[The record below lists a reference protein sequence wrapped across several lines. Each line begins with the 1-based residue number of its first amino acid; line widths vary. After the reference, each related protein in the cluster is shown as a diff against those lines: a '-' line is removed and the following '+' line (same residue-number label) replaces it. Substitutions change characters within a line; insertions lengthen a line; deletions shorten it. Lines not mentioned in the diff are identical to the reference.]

1 MERIKFDLN
10 EEEVQLLSELNSMQ
24 VEMQQYN
31 PELINKQMLNELYK
45 ASINSLAV
53 ALNISDVIESSS
65 RQYATNLQDLRD
77 RKAMTAKD
85 WRNSNRFK
93 TKYNK
98 SVKNICEKA
107 GKKSG
112 NRESFID
119 YHTGE
124 KLVAVEDD
132 YQFDHVKS
140 VGECKD
146 DTLLGFFLSSEE
158 IEDILNSDD
167 NLAATD
173 RYLNNVKDKKS
184 WKEWE
189 AWWDEPCNKDKTKT
203 NAEYYNI
210 DKKRAR
216 ERFERSQEAL
226 NKAVKEKI
234 KSQAKQLGKQVGGF
248 ALKMTIFKFVKIVV
262 NEIIKECE
270 KKSTDKL
277 ADRMKKVGK
286 RILKRTDELWVT
298 FKDSALA
305 SLISTLMD
313 ITINFFISTTKRA
326 FKIIRQIFSSLI
338 NAIKILFDKNKN
350 TAEKI
355 DIALKIVGTALVGV
369 LGILLDEIIS
379 KALKTIPFFVP
390 FADYVSPVLSALIVG
405 IGSTLILQI
414 FIKYQSR
421 IKYQSLSEKTNEIN
435 RKLDAVAIV
444 KSQDTNIALSSAF
457 NNVISIYAN
466 TCMIASSCEKDI
478 LLSLASIQAGSDER
492 RELLDNID
500 KTSNE
505 IDSLLLSYKN
515 NDYE

>member
-158 IEDILNSDD
+158 IEYILNSDD

-203 NAEYYNI
+203 NAE
-210 DKKRAR
+210 
-216 ERFERSQEAL
+216 
-226 NKAVKEKI
+226 
-234 KSQAKQLGKQVGGF
+234 
-248 ALKMTIFKFVKIVV
+248 
-262 NEIIKECE
+262 
-270 KKSTDKL
+270 
-277 ADRMKKVGK
+277 
-286 RILKRTDELWVT
+286 
-298 FKDSALA
+298 
-305 SLISTLMD
+305 
-313 ITINFFISTTKRA
+313 
-326 FKIIRQIFSSLI
+326 
-338 NAIKILFDKNKN
+338 
-350 TAEKI
+350 
-355 DIALKIVGTALVGV
+355 
-369 LGILLDEIIS
+369 
-379 KALKTIPFFVP
+379 
-390 FADYVSPVLSALIVG
+390 
-405 IGSTLILQI
+405 
-414 FIKYQSR
+414 
-421 IKYQSLSEKTNEIN
+421 
-435 RKLDAVAIV
+435 
-444 KSQDTNIALSSAF
+444 
-457 NNVISIYAN
+457 
-466 TCMIASSCEKDI
+466 
-478 LLSLASIQAGSDER
+478 
-492 RELLDNID
+492 
-500 KTSNE
+500 
-505 IDSLLLSYKN
+505 
-515 NDYE
+515 

>member
-1 MERIKFDLN
+1 MEHIKFDLN
-10 EEEVQLLSELNSMQ
+10 DEEAKLLSELNSMQ
-24 VEMQQYN
+24 IEMQQCN
-31 PELINKQMLNELYK
+31 PELINKQMISELYK
-45 ASINSLAV
+45 ASINSIAV
-53 ALNISDVIESSS
+53 ALNISDFIEPDS
-65 RQYATNLQDLRD
+65 RQYATNLKDLRD
-77 RKAMTAKD
+77 RKAMTSGD

-107 GKKSG
+107 GKVNG

-184 WKEWE
+184 WEEWE

-216 ERFERSQEAL
+216 ERFEQSQEAL
-226 NKAVKEKI
+226 NKVVKEKI
-234 KSQAKQLGKQVGGF
+234 KSQAKQIGKQVGGF
-248 ALKMTIFKFVKIVV
+248 ALKMTIFKFVKIVI
-262 NEIIKECE
+262 NEIIKEFE
-270 KKSTDKL
+270 KESTDKL

-286 RILKRTDELWVT
+286 RILQRADELWVT

-338 NAIKILFDKNKN
+338 NAFKVLFDQNKN

-355 DIALKIVGTALVGV
+355 NAALKIVGAALVGV
-369 LGILLDEIIS
+369 LGIMLDEIIS
-379 KALKTIPFFVP
+379 KALKTVPFFVP
-390 FADYVSPVLSALIVG
+390 FADYISPVLSALIVG
-405 IGSTLILQI
+405 LGSTFIIQI
-414 FIKYQSR
+414 FIKYQSK
-421 IKYQSLSEKTNEIN
+421 IKYQRLSYKSNEIN
-435 RKLDAVAIV
+435 RKLDAITIV
-444 KSQDTNIALSSAF
+444 RSQDSSIELSNAF
-457 NNVISIYAN
+457 KGVISIFSN
-466 TCMIASSCEKDI
+466 TCVVASSCEKEI
-478 LLSLASIQAGSDER
+478 LLSLSSIQAGSDEHYAI
-492 RELLDNID
+492 LNNID

-505 IDSLLLSYKN
+505 IDNLLSSYNKQLL
-515 NDYE
+515 

>member
-1 MERIKFDLN
+1 MEHIKFDLN
-10 EEEVQLLSELNSMQ
+10 DEEAKLLSELNSMQ
-24 VEMQQYN
+24 IEMQQCN
-31 PELINKQMLNELYK
+31 PELINKQMLGELYK
-45 ASINSLAV
+45 TSINSIAL
-53 ALNISDVIESSS
+53 ALNISDVIEPGS

-107 GKKSG
+107 GKING

-173 RYLNNVKDKKS
+173 RYLNNIKDKKS
-184 WKEWE
+184 WEEWE

-216 ERFERSQEAL
+216 ERFEQSKKAL
-226 NKAVKEKI
+226 NKVVKEKI
-234 KSQAKQLGKQVGGF
+234 KSQAKQIGKQVGGF
-248 ALKMTIFKFVKIVV
+248 ALKMTIFKFVKIVI
-262 NEIIKECE
+262 NEIIKEFE
-270 KKSTDKL
+270 KESTDKL

-286 RILKRTDELWVT
+286 RIFQRADELWVT
-298 FKDSALA
+298 FKDSA
-305 SLISTLMD
+305 TL
-313 ITINFFISTTKRA
+313 S
-326 FKIIRQIFSSLI
+326 
-338 NAIKILFDKNKN
+338 KILCK
-350 TAEKI
+350 
-355 DIALKIVGTALVGV
+355 
-369 LGILLDEIIS
+369 
-379 KALKTIPFFVP
+379 
-390 FADYVSPVLSALIVG
+390 
-405 IGSTLILQI
+405 
-414 FIKYQSR
+414 
-421 IKYQSLSEKTNEIN
+421 
-435 RKLDAVAIV
+435 
-444 KSQDTNIALSSAF
+444 
-457 NNVISIYAN
+457 
-466 TCMIASSCEKDI
+466 
-478 LLSLASIQAGSDER
+478 
-492 RELLDNID
+492 
-500 KTSNE
+500 
-505 IDSLLLSYKN
+505 
-515 NDYE
+515 